1 MSNFEELVI
10 KILKDSTF
18 ADQFHDPQKR
28 ADALRTIG
36 INPDHPGLEDA
47 LDMIDYRPLKKVRD
61 ILDPANTHKQN

>member
-28 ADALRTIG
+28 ADALRSIG
-36 INPDHPGLEDA
+36 INPDHPGLKDA
-47 LDMIDYRPLKKVRD
+47 LDLID
-61 ILDPANTHKQN
+61 